1 MPVAVGI
8 SSTDSDAQMSKA
20 KIGEEIWKN
29 RIDKV
34 NAELF
39 VMTYG
44 SLVAQLVRDMPTYE
58 DVNKQL
64 DTM

>member
-1 MPVAVGI
+1 
-8 SSTDSDAQMSKA
+8 MSKA

-44 SLVAQLVRDMPTYE
+44 SLVAQLVKDLPTYE